1 MTTSRRRSADGVLKR
16 ARRLPVRKLIRSA
29 NTPYF
34 LLGVRH
40 SLRGVRLVP
49 ELRFRFPLEEGV
61 SALVVRQHSQ
71 ITNVR
76 SRSCFYNGS
85 RSDFVRQDR
94 RARTR

>member
-1 MTTSRRRSADGVLKR
+1 MTTSRRRSADRVLKSASI
-16 ARRLPVRKLIRSA
+16 ARTETDPLRQYA
-29 NTPYF
+29 DF

-61 SALVVRQHSQ
+61 SALVLRQHLQ
-71 ITNVR
+71 IANVR